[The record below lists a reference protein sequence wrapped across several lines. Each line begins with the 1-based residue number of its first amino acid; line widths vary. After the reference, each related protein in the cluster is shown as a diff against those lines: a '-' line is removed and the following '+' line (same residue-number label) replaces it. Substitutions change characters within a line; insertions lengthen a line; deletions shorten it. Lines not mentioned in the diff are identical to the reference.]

1 MNICFT
7 KMRVSCQVGIQ
18 RETAAVRPAGLAMEE
33 EEEED
38 GRSLVLLLLVLP
50 GLQHSNAA
58 LRCTI
63 FYGDEMNML
72 ASAYEKGRDE
82 RMEEGASHCNALMLT

>member
-1 MNICFT
+1 
-7 KMRVSCQVGIQ
+7 MRVSCQVGIQ
-18 RETAAVRPAGLAMEE
+18 RETAAVRPAGLAME

>member
-1 MNICFT
+1 M
-7 KMRVSCQVGIQ
+7 
-18 RETAAVRPAGLAMEE
+18 RPAGLAMEE
-33 EEEED
+33 EEEEEE

-72 ASAYEKGRDE
+72 ASTYEKGRDE
-82 RMEEGASHCNALMLT
+82 WMEEGAFHCNALMLT

>member
-33 EEEED
+33 EEEEED
-38 GRSLVLLLLVLP
+38 GWSLVLLLLLVLP

-58 LRCTI
+58 LFFMGT
-63 FYGDEMNML
+63 
-72 ASAYEKGRDE
+72 K
-82 RMEEGASHCNALMLT
+82 

>member
-1 MNICFT
+1 
-7 KMRVSCQVGIQ
+7 MRVSCQVGIQ

-33 EEEED
+33 EEEEED
-38 GRSLVLLLLVLP
+38 GWSLVLLLLLVLP

-58 LRCTI
+58 LHCTI

>member
-1 MNICFT
+1 
-7 KMRVSCQVGIQ
+7 MRVSCQVGIQ

-58 LRCTI
+58 LHCTI

-82 RMEEGASHCNALMLT
+82 RMEEGASHCNTLMLT

>member
-1 MNICFT
+1 
-7 KMRVSCQVGIQ
+7 MRVSCQVGIQ

-33 EEEED
+33 EEEEEEEED
-38 GRSLVLLLLVLP
+38 GRSLVLLLLLVLP

-58 LRCTI
+58 LHCTI